1 MFGQITTTTTTTTG
15 TPPADRGLEDL
26 DTAAVAYAAR
36 IVGLPPSR
44 RQEARDDLVRFALP
58 FAGRLARR
66 YRGRG
71 EPLEDLE
78 QVARLGLVNAVDR
91 YDPERGSFTA
101 YAAITIVGEIKRH
114 FRDRTWGVHVPRR
127 LRDLIL
133 EVGQATA
140 ALTSELSRAPTV
152 SELAERLETP
162 EEEILAALESAA
174 GYSPAS
180 LNAPVGGESSA
191 EFGDLVGAADNDL
204 ESVDDRVTVSGLLGR
219 LPWRERRILAMR
231 FYGNQTQAEIAARF
245 GISQMHVSRLLSRA
259 LTWLRQAMLADGPT
273 AWQTGGSDGDPQHHQ
288 LAVHHVGGRT
298 VVELTGEIDRETA
311 EELRRAVLDAATTG
325 GATAVEVDLD
335 GVLHL
340 EMGGIAALLAA
351 REAARCTGVE
361 LRVARA
367 HPEVRD
373 SLATAGLQVWP
384 PD

>member
-1 MFGQITTTTTTTTG
+1 MFGQTTTTT
-15 TPPADRGLEDL
+15 PPATERGLEDL
-26 DTAAVAYAAR
+26 DAAALAYAAR
-36 IVGLPPSR
+36 IEGLPPER

-140 ALTSELSRAPTV
+140 ALTSELSRAPSV
-152 SELAERLETP
+152 AELSARLETP
-162 EEEILAALESAA
+162 QEEILAALESAA

-191 EFGDLVGAADNDL
+191 EFGDLVGESDNAL
-204 ESVDDRVTVSGLLGR
+204 ESVDDRVTVSGLLHR

-259 LTWLRQAMLADGPT
+259 LTWLRQAMLADAPPP
-273 AWQTGGSDGDPQHHQ
+273 WQTGAAESGAAKSGAAKSKISVKQNGDR
-288 LAVHHVGGRT
+288 V
-298 VVELTGEIDRETA
+298 VVEVGGEIDRDGA
-311 EELRRAVLDAATTG
+311 DQLRRAMLEAVTG
-325 GATAVEVDLD
+325 QPSEVVVDLVGAGGFD
-335 GVLHL
+335 A
-340 EMGGIAALLAA
+340 GGIAALMAGRDAAARTGVPLRLTRVQPAVRRSLTAAGLAA
-351 REAARCTGVE
+351 
-361 LRVARA
+361 
-367 HPEVRD
+367 
-373 SLATAGLQVWP
+373 TA
-384 PD
+384 DA

>member
-1 MFGQITTTTTTTTG
+1 MFGQTSTTTTT
-15 TPPADRGLEDL
+15 PPPPNDRGLEDL
-26 DTAAVAYAAR
+26 DAAAMAYAAR
-36 IVGLPPSR
+36 IAGLPPER
-44 RQEARDDLVRFALP
+44 RGEARDDLVRFALP

-140 ALTSELSRAPTV
+140 ALTSELSRAPSV
-152 SELAERLETP
+152 AELSARLETP
-162 EEEILAALESAA
+162 QEEILAALESAA

-191 EFGDLVGAADNDL
+191 EFGDLVGESDNAL
-204 ESVDDRVTVSGLLGR
+204 ESVDDRVTVSGLLHR

-259 LTWLRQAMLADGPT
+259 LTWLRQAMLADAPPPP
-273 AWQTGGSDGDPQHHQ
+273 WQNGAAEPDPGKTRISVKQNGDS
-288 LAVHHVGGRT
+288 V
-298 VVELTGEIDRETA
+298 VVEVGGEIDRDGA
-311 EELRRAVLDAATTG
+311 DQLRRAMLEAVTG
-325 GATAVEVDLD
+325 QPSEVVVDLVGAGGFD
-335 GVLHL
+335 A
-340 EMGGIAALLAA
+340 GGIAALMAGRDAA
-351 REAARCTGVE
+351 ERTGVP
-361 LRVARA
+361 LRLTRVQPA
-367 HPEVRD
+367 VRR
-373 SLATAGLQVWP
+373 SLTAAGLAP
-384 PD
+384 PRD

>member
-1 MFGQITTTTTTTTG
+1 MFGQTTA
-15 TPPADRGLEDL
+15 TPAPTDRGLEDL
-26 DTAAVAYAAR
+26 DAAAMAYAAR
-36 IVGLPPSR
+36 IQGLPPER

-140 ALTSELSRAPTV
+140 ALTCELSRSPTV
-152 SELAERLETP
+152 GELAERLETP
-162 EEEILAALESAA
+162 EAEILAALESAA
-174 GYSPAS
+174 GYTPAS

-191 EFGDLVGAADNDL
+191 EFGDLVGEPDTAL
-204 ESVDDRVTVSGLLGR
+204 ESVDDRVTVTGLLCR

-259 LTWLRQAMLADGPT
+259 LTWLRQSMLTDAP
-273 AWQTGGSDGDPQHHQ
+273 APWQGGAGETDRRTPLCVRRAGD
-288 LAVHHVGGRT
+288 RT
-298 VVELTGEIDRETA
+298 VVEVTGEIDRDGA
-311 EELRRAVLDAATTG
+311 EQLQRAVVAAASDG
-325 GATAVEVDLD
+325 RPGQVVVDLTGLPALD
-335 GVLHL
+335 VGAVN
-340 EMGGIAALLAA
+340 ALLAG
-351 REAARCTGVE
+351 REAA
-361 LRVARA
+361 ARA
-367 HPEVRD
+367 GVPLRLTSARPAVRR
-373 SLATAGLQVWP
+373 SLAAAGLAVLH
-384 PD
+384 D

>member
-1 MFGQITTTTTTTTG
+1 MFGQTTTTT
-15 TPPADRGLEDL
+15 PPPTDRGLEDL
-26 DTAAVAYAAR
+26 DAAALAYAAR
-36 IVGLPPSR
+36 IEGLPPER
-44 RQEARDDLVRFALP
+44 RHEARDDLVRFALP

-133 EVGQATA
+133 EVGQATS

-152 SELAERLETP
+152 AELAERLETP
-162 EEEILAALESAA
+162 QEEILAALESAA

-191 EFGDLVGAADNDL
+191 EFGDLVGESDNAL
-204 ESVDDRVTVSGLLGR
+204 ESVDDRVTVSGLLHR

-259 LTWLRQAMLADGPT
+259 LTWLRQAMLADAPPPWQNGT
-273 AWQTGGSDGDPQHHQ
+273 AESAEPAKTRISVRHNGDR
-288 LAVHHVGGRT
+288 VVVEVGGE
-298 VVELTGEIDRETA
+298 VDRDGA
-311 EELRRAVLDAATTG
+311 DQLRRAMLEAVTG
-325 GATAVEVDLD
+325 QPAEVVVDLVGAGGFD
-335 GVLHL
+335 A
-340 EMGGIAALLAA
+340 GGIAALMAGREAAARTGVPLRLTRVQPAVRRSLTAAGLAAA
-351 REAARCTGVE
+351 REG
-361 LRVARA
+361 
-367 HPEVRD
+367 
-373 SLATAGLQVWP
+373 
-384 PD
+384 

>member
-1 MFGQITTTTTTTTG
+1 MFGQTTTTT
-15 TPPADRGLEDL
+15 PPPPTERGLEDL
-26 DTAAVAYAAR
+26 DAAALAYAAR
-36 IVGLPPSR
+36 IDGLPPER
-44 RQEARDDLVRFALP
+44 RGEARDDLVRFALP

-133 EVGQATA
+133 EVGQATS

-152 SELAERLETP
+152 AELSARLETP
-162 EEEILAALESAA
+162 QEEILAALESAA

-191 EFGDLVGAADNDL
+191 EFGDLVGESDNAL
-204 ESVDDRVTVSGLLGR
+204 ESVDDRVTVSGLLHR

-259 LTWLRQAMLADGPT
+259 LTWLRQAMLAD
-273 AWQTGGSDGDPQHHQ
+273 AAAAVAERRRRSRTGRRPGSRCKQH
-288 LAVHHVGGRT
+288 
-298 VVELTGEIDRETA
+298 
-311 EELRRAVLDAATTG
+311 RRPGG
-325 GATAVEVDLD
+325 GARS
-335 GVLHL
+335 
-340 EMGGIAALLAA
+340 AA
-351 REAARCTGVE
+351 RSTATARTSCAGRCWRRSPVSPARWWSTWS
-361 LRVARA
+361 ARA
-367 HPEVRD
+367 ASTP
-373 SLATAGLQVWP
+373 AGSP
-384 PD
+384 R